1 MLLFDSPLIISAFT
15 LLIQGRAIDSD
26 LRIDDISVSR
36 VHSFLS
42 IIDGQ
47 FFLEDNDSK
56 FGTLIQLQR
65 PIYINPDEEA
75 ELQVGRTVL
84 NISMKKGR

>member
-1 MLLFDSPLIISAFT
+1 M
-15 LLIQGRAIDSD
+15 LIQGRAIDSD